1 MEIGG
6 IVSVSAILVAIF
18 LSTLVFV
25 WQIHSQGSRLSEE
38 IRSQGNSI
46 SEVEREQ
53 ARLDGANGTLSE
65 VLKQQSHTHGAGG

>member
-38 IRSQGNSI
+38 IRSQGSRI

-53 ARLDGANGTLSE
+53 ARLDGANVTLSE
-65 VLKQQSHTHGAGG
+65 VLRRKAPYP